1 MALDGWRTSATRLYE
16 AARMVAERLGRPAEL
31 FRSVWGLW
39 MGAHS
44 TDNMFALIR
53 FIWTSSGLLEQT
65 SETEYVIQAHHAGG
79 SQMVAEGDPRAAM
92 AHINELLKNYRIDA
106 HGNLAPMYGAHDP
119 CCSLGMR
126 ALSLMMLVP
135 PPPPP
140 PENRPKEQ
148 AQVP

>member
-1 MALDGWRTSATRLYE
+1 
-16 AARMVAERLGRPAEL
+16 
-31 FRSVWGLW
+31 

-44 TDNMFALIR
+44 NGQHVRAHSLYLDIFR
-53 FIWTSSGLLEQT
+53 LLEQT

-106 HGNLAPMYGAHDP
+106 HGNLALMYGAHDLG

-126 ALSLMMLVP
+126 ALSLMMLAIS
-135 PPPPP
+135 
-140 PENRPKEQ
+140 NRLEGASSSSFELSERLDHKRQ
-148 AQVP
+148 ASPTRGCFAPNSASS